1 MFPYFQLAGIIL
13 YFLCE
18 VLLLESC
25 DAQAKID
32 ITPINPDYF
41 VPNRFDGKTILVTG
55 GAQGLG
61 KAVALR
67 AAKEGANVVIADW
80 LEEGGLNT
88 TAVINANGGHAHFVL
103 ADVSKTEDADRMVK
117 EAVEQFGSIDYALNN
132 AGVLD
137 GVHTGDEF
145 NYEQQKQLLTAPLHK
160 ATDEYWQK
168 VMDVNAGGVFKSL
181 RAELRQMVKQ
191 GKGGAIVNV
200 GSVAG
205 LTGVGHYPAYVAS
218 KHAVNGLTRNAA
230 IDYAAYGIR
239 VNSVNMA
246 PMDTSMMK
254 AIKVLNASKAKE
266 NCTMAKLMKEKSIL
280 MNADSNNR
288 LSTVWEQ
295 AAVILFL
302 LSDEASNLT
311 GGTFATDGGWTAY

>member
-1 MFPYFQLAGIIL
+1 MK
-13 YFLCE
+13 
-18 VLLLESC
+18 SC
-25 DAQAKID
+25 DAGTKID
-32 ITPINPDYF
+32 ITPTNPDYF
-41 VPNRFDGKTILVTG
+41 VPNRFDEKTILITG

-88 TAVINANGGHAHFVL
+88 TALINANGAGRAHFVL

-117 EAVEQFGSIDYALNN
+117 EAVEQFGGIDYALNN

-137 GVHTGDEF
+137 
-145 NYEQQKQLLTAPLHK
+145 APLHK

-168 VMDVNAGGVFKSL
+168 VMDINAGGVFKSL
-181 RAELRQMVKQ
+181 RAELNQMLKQ

-205 LTGVGHYPAYVAS
+205 LTGVGSFPAYVAS

-230 IDYAAYGIR
+230 IDYAAFGIR

-254 AIKVLNASKAKE
+254 AINVLSAVRAKE
-266 NCTMAKLMKEKSIL
+266 NCTMAKLIKDKSIL

-288 LSTVWEQ
+288 LI
-295 AAVILFL
+295 ILPRQSNGHTIVAYDFL
-302 LSDEASNLT
+302 PSN
-311 GGTFATDGGWTAY
+311 